1 MTGRITAVERDR
13 IVHWLRTM
21 PLPEVR
27 QRSGRTFVTLARI
40 AQSVE
45 TPA

>member
-1 MTGRITAVERDR
+1 MTGPIKPVERDR

-21 PLPEVR
+21 PLLEVR
-27 QRSGRTFVTLARI
+27 QRSGRTLLTLARI
-40 AQSVE
+40 AQTLE